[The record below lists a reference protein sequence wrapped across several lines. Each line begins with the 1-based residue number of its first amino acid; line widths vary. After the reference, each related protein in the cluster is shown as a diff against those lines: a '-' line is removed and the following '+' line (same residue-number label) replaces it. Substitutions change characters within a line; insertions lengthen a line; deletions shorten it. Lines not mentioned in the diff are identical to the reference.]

1 MEVDRRTL
9 VLILARCL
17 DIGCYL
23 EAMEPGAVGYLQKP
37 VPASFPVRLVGT
49 YLRPRKPAA

>member
-1 MEVDRRTL
+1 MEVDGHTL

-23 EAMEPGAVGYLQKP
+23 EAMELGAVEYLQKP
-37 VPASFPVRLVGT
+37 VPASFPVRLVET

>member
-23 EAMEPGAVGYLQKP
+23 EAMELGAVGYLQKP

>member
-1 MEVDRRTL
+1 MEVDRRTP

-23 EAMEPGAVGYLQKP
+23 EAMELGAVEYLQKP
-37 VPASFPVRLVGT
+37 VPESFPVRLAET
-49 YLRPRKPAA
+49 YLRPRKPGA

>member
-1 MEVDRRTL
+1 MEVDRHPL

-23 EAMEPGAVGYLQKP
+23 EAMELGAVEYLQKP
-37 VPASFPVRLVGT
+37 VPASFPVRRVET